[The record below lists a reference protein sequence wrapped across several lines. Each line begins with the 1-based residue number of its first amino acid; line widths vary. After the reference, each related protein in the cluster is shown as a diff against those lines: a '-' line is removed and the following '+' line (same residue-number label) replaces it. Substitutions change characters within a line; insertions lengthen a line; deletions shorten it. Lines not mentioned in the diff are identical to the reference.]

1 MKTRESVTEETLPE
15 AGEQNLTTRI
25 YDVLMQA
32 ILSGEI
38 APGQKLSEPA
48 MAREFKASR
57 APIREAIRRLQ
68 ERGLVVY
75 SANRGARVARPTAQD
90 FLGLLDV
97 REALEGMAARLAA
110 VHMSAAQIETLKRL
124 VDGHYAGIERDPMG
138 AYMQDDP
145 EMDFHIQIA
154 RGGGNPILSSLL
166 CDQFYPRLLLCR
178 RLHRTVS
185 GRGKEAWKEHLAV
198 TEAIAHRDGEFAEIL
213 MRRHIRAAKNALS
226 EALGVA
232 AAGKPKA
239 ARNAITAA

>member
-1 MKTRESVTEETLPE
+1 METRESVTDETSPD
-15 AGEQNLTTRI
+15 AAEQNLTTRI

-38 APGQKLSEPA
+38 APGQKLSEPV

-75 SANRGARVARPTAQD
+75 SANRGARVAQPTALD

-110 VHMSAAQIETLKRL
+110 AHMGAAQIRTLEQL
-124 VDGHYAGIERDPMG
+124 VESHYAGIERDPMG

-154 RGGGNPILSSLL
+154 RGGGNPVLANLL

-185 GRGKEAWKEHLAV
+185 GRGKEAWKEHLAI
-198 TEAIAHRDGEFAEIL
+198 TEAIAHRDGEFAEVL
-213 MRRHIRAAKNALS
+213 MRRHVRAAKAALS
-226 EALGVA
+226 AALGIA
-232 AAGKPKA
+232 AGGKPKT
-239 ARNAITAA
+239 ARNKLTVA